1 MWLEQ
6 GFPGGDKRMSDWD
19 KVLAGGPLNS
29 QSKEIADDRIRGQAL
44 LARLNATP
52 AGESDARQRL
62 CGELFG
68 HCPPS
73 CWISSPFIC
82 EFGRNI
88 HVGEQT
94 FFNFNVTILD
104 VGEVHIG
111 KHVLLAPNV
120 QIYTATHS
128 MDHLE
133 RRNWTAYNK
142 PVRIG
147 DDCWIGGGA
156 IICPGVTIGP
166 RSIIGAGAVVTRDIP
181 ADSLAVGNPAKVIRK
196 LNPGEPRHPKAT
208 Q

>member
-1 MWLEQ
+1 MA
-6 GFPGGDKRMSDWD
+6 SDWD
-19 KVLAGGPLNS
+19 DILAGGPLT
-29 QSKEIADDRIRGQAL
+29 QTEEIANDRIRGQAL
-44 LARLNATP
+44 LATLNATA
-52 AGESDARQRL
+52 AGDHETRQRL

-68 HCPPS
+68 HCPDS

-88 HVGEQT
+88 HIGEKT

-111 KHVLLAPNV
+111 NNVLLAPNV

-128 MDHLE
+128 LNHLE

-142 PVRIG
+142 PVQIG

-181 ADSLAVGNPAKVIRK
+181 ADSLAVGNPARIIRT
-196 LNPGEPRHPKAT
+196 LSPDEPRDLELT
-208 Q
+208 S